1 MKALDDA
8 TALIT
13 GASSGIGA
21 ATARR
26 RQVSG
31 TEALRAGDIA
41 EAITYLATRGR
52 RVAANEMLV
61 RAGDQTW

>member
-1 MKALDDA
+1 MKALANA

-13 GASSGIGA
+13 GASGGIGA
-21 ATARR
+21 ATAWR

-31 TEALRAGDIA
+31 IEALRAGYIA
-41 EAITYLATRGR
+41 EAITYLVTRGW

-61 RAGDQTW
+61 RSGDQTW